1 MGNIDRLTIS
11 KIFEE
16 HIKKSAL
23 VAHLKDLVNMP
34 CLFSPSTPVGDKVA
48 DEEWKNE
55 TDRIAKQIQEIELS
69 SQPILKYQ
77 DLFSHE
83 QDVFNQELS
92 RLRNGLKSNNPCPAC
107 NCKVCDTNCSLYFDP
122 SVFAVRREKE
132 A

>member
-1 MGNIDRLTIS
+1 MGNINHPTIS

-23 VAHLKDLVNMP
+23 VAHLKDLVNMSRP
-34 CLFSPSTPVGDKVA
+34 LSPSAPVGDKVA

-55 TDRIAKQIQEIELS
+55 TDKIVKQIQEIELS
-69 SQPILKYQ
+69 SQPILKCQ

-92 RLRNGLKSNNPCPAC
+92 RLRNCLKANSPCPAC
-107 NCKVCDTNCSLYFDP
+107 NHKVCDTNCSLYFDP
-122 SVFAVRREKE
+122 SMFAVRREKE